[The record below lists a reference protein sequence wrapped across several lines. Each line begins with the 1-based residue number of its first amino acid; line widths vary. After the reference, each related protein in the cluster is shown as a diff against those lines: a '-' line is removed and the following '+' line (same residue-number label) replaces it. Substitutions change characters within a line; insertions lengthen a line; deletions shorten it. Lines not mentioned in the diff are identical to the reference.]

1 MAYNADLA
9 TATSMAPQLGTLSAT
24 TTPTVTQGTV
34 AWDKAYNDVRLGF
47 LKAGL
52 SDTITASSRAVE
64 LAQEAEMFLASGYIL
79 LAKGSIGADGKA
91 TADELIR
98 RGREI
103 LESLW
108 DMRDILLSNGAS
120 VSLSGVSAFAKS
132 FWTEDKDPDFDY
144 TPGTGDR
151 EYAKPPDFQDGDDL

>member
-9 TATSMAPQLGTLSAT
+9 TATSMAPQLGTLTAS
-24 TTPTVTQGTV
+24 TTPTVTQGTI
-34 AWDKAYNDVRLGF
+34 AWDKAFNDVRLGF
-47 LKAGL
+47 LKVGL
-52 SDTITASSRAVE
+52 SDTITASSRAAE

-91 TADELIR
+91 TADQLIA

-103 LESLW
+103 LDSLW
-108 DMRDILLSNGAS
+108 DMRAILLSNGAS
-120 VSLSGVSAFAKS
+120 ASLSGVSAFAKS

-151 EYAKPPDFQDGDDL
+151 QYAKPPDFQDGDDL

>member
-1 MAYNADLA
+1 VAYNADIA
-9 TATSMAPQLGTLSAT
+9 TATSMAPQLGTLSSS
-24 TTPTVTQGTV
+24 TTPTLTQGNV
-34 AWDKAYNDVRLGF
+34 AWNKAYNVVRLGF
-47 LKAGL
+47 LKVGL
-52 SDTITASSRAVE
+52 SDSMTGSSRAEE
-64 LAQEAEMFLASGYIL
+64 LAQESEMFLASGYIL

-103 LESLW
+103 LDSLW
-108 DMRDILLSNGAS
+108 DMRAILLSNGAS
-120 VSLSGVSAFAKS
+120 ASLSGVSIFAKS

-151 EYAKPPDFQDGDDL
+151 EYAMPPEFQDGDDL

>member
-24 TTPTVTQGTV
+24 TPPTVTQGTV
-34 AWDKAYNDVRLGF
+34 AWDKAYNAVRLGF

-52 SDTITASSRAVE
+52 SDTVTAASRAAE
-64 LAQEAEMFLASGYIL
+64 LAQESEMFLASGYIL

-103 LESLW
+103 LEGLW
-108 DMRDILLSNGAS
+108 DMRAILLSNGAS
-120 VSLSGVSAFAKS
+120 ASLSGVSIFAKS